1 MAKVESKI
9 VLPETDSESE
19 LDDIEDDENR
29 LSDDE
34 EFPISDDENDDEP
47 EVDTKKTGW
56 ANSMAKILNSEKSEV
71 LSKAKKVEDLEKKK
85 KKQSYTFEIEGEQ
98 KKEGDE
104 LKPSEEQL
112 QTALARK
119 KRRERRDGKIRA
131 LNLRLKPSV
140 ADLDR
145 ERTLRKIATKGVVQ
159 LFNAVKSQ
167 HSDLEQK
174 LQSTKLESK
183 RDEIIRS
190 ADNKKHFLDTLMSGP
205 RAKSELVD
213 KRVKKEKKKES
224 SSSDEESNKKS
235 TWSALRDDFMTGKK
249 VGWDKEDDDDDE
261 SENNEMMSDSE

>member
-1 MAKVESKI
+1 MATVESKV
-9 VLPETDSESE
+9 VLPETESESE
-19 LDDIEDDENR
+19 LDEIEDDENR

-34 EFPISDDENDDEP
+34 EFPISDDEIDEP
-47 EVDTKKTGW
+47 EEDPSKRKGW

-85 KKQSYTFEIEGEQ
+85 TKKSYTFEIEGEQ
-98 KKEGDE
+98 KKDNDE
-104 LKPSEEQL
+104 QKPSEDAL
-112 QTALARK
+112 QIALARR
-119 KRRERRDGKIRA
+119 KRREKREGKIKV
-131 LNLRLKPSV
+131 LSLRLKPSV

-213 KRVKKEKKKES
+213 KRVKKEKKYE

-249 VGWDKEDDDDDE
+249 VGWDKDDDDE
-261 SENNEMMSDSE
+261 DESDNNQRER

>member
-1 MAKVESKI
+1 MAAVESKV

-19 LDDIEDDENR
+19 LDEIEDDENR

-34 EFPISDDENDDEP
+34 EFPISEDEADDEP
-47 EVDTKKTGW
+47 EDTKKKGW

-85 KKQSYTFEIEGEQ
+85 KKKSYTFEIEGEQ
-98 KKEGDE
+98 KVEGE
-104 LKPSEEQL
+104 EEKPSEEVL

-119 KRRERRDGKIRA
+119 KRRERA

-213 KRVKKEKKKES
+213 KRVKKEKKEE
-224 SSSDEESNKKS
+224 SSSDEGSNKKS

-249 VGWDKEDDDDDE
+249 VGWDKDDDDE
-261 SENNEMMSDSE
+261 ESDNIEMESDSE